1 MINLFILLISNLP
14 GRQMISVNFGPIY
27 QQYFIHL
34 TLIFLS
40 HCVICLHSMT
50 IKYNVG
56 SRFKEKLLGKKHCY
70 EKIFKWWE
78 SKTLCHISRAVSIWI
93 K

>member
-34 TLIFLS
+34 TLSFFSVDNRNIFYP
-40 HCVICLHSMT
+40 I
-50 IKYNVG
+50 
-56 SRFKEKLLGKKHCY
+56 
-70 EKIFKWWE
+70 
-78 SKTLCHISRAVSIWI
+78 VSFVCTR
-93 K
+93 